1 MLRGNSEKEAQTK
14 IEVDYSNGHYND
26 KVTIFNPAGAES
38 LPEDISVVFI
48 TEKGY
53 PINSP
58 KHAFLLEKISNGQYY
73 IHSSWSQPRA
83 SELHEWEA
91 YRNER
96 MTKGEEYMNH
106 DEYEVHD
113 IIRMPTTQGPF
124 EERTL
129 REYFSN
135 LKPHLRTLFGLTSR
149 EMKCVH
155 DKYQNIDIQIFR
167 GT

>member
-1 MLRGNSEKEAQTK
+1 MGYSKKEAQNK
-14 IEVDYSNGHYND
+14 IEVDYHDGLYND
-26 KVTIFNPAGAES
+26 KVTIFEPAGAES

-53 PINSP
+53 PINNP
-58 KHAFLLEKISNGQYY
+58 KHAFLLEKKNGQYY

-83 SELHEWEA
+83 SELHEWEEYVA
-91 YRNER
+91 EQK
-96 MTKGEEYMNH
+96 TQGEEYVNH

-113 IIRMPTTQGPF
+113 IKRLPTTQGPF
-124 EERTL
+124 EERSL

-135 LKPHLRTLFGLTSR
+135 IKPHLRTLFGLSER
-149 EMKCVH
+149 EFNCVY
-155 DKYQNIDIQIFR
+155 DNYQNIDIQIFR